1 MTEPRA
7 LGLAPPA
14 KPSALRRHARL
25 AAAVPARAD
34 LVLVGDSLAAG
45 WPPDRLPAGAFNFG
59 LPGDRIQTTRWRL
72 RAVDLGPLRPRA
84 ALVWVGT
91 NNLRDGDPVAEILAG
106 LAAVGDDLRR
116 LWPGAGLVRVTL
128 PWRAPVPGRPATDR
142 DRLNAGL
149 AGLTGREGDRLLD
162 ADALLGTE
170 GAAARHL
177 MADRLHLNAAGYA
190 VMGRALAGLLS
201 PGSGS
206 RPAPGGD

>member
-1 MTEPRA
+1 MTDNRA

-25 AAAVPARAD
+25 AASVPARAD
-34 LVLVGDSLAAG
+34 IVLVGDSLAAG
-45 WPPDRLPAGAFNFG
+45 WPSGHLPAGAFNFG

-72 RAVDLGPLRPRA
+72 RAVPLGHLRPRT
-84 ALVWVGT
+84 ALLWLGT

-106 LAAVGDDLRR
+106 LAALGQDLRR
-116 LWPGAGLVRVTL
+116 LWPEAALVHVTV
-128 PWRAPVPGRPATDR
+128 PWRAPVLGRAAGDR
-142 DRLNAGL
+142 AALNAGL
-149 AGLTGREGDRLLD
+149 AALADGGLLD

-170 GAAARHL
+170 VRAARHL

-190 VMGRALAGLLS
+190 VMGGALVELLS

-206 RPAPGGD
+206 RPAPGGG